1 MIDAVY
7 GTILSSREQTLIVH
21 TAAVDFELQ
30 VSQLTAAYFTGLTR
44 EEREYCKVLTVLQHR
59 EDAMILYGFRNT
71 DERSL
76 FQEIVKVQGIGAK
89 QALKI
94 LSSISPADFVQA
106 LDTGNLAVLTSIPGL
121 GTKTAQKMI
130 LALRNRL
137 TAVDDGKT
145 AGSDTRK
152 HAASQTRQMVSDII
166 QSLTEMGY
174 DKRDVRRVVEETAEE
189 FSGSDDPLEA
199 LEKKLFTQSLLRL
212 G

>member
-7 GTILSSREQTLIVH
+7 GTILSSREQTLIIH

-30 VSQLTAAYFTGLTR
+30 VSQLTAAYFARLPR
-44 EEREYCKVLTVLQHR
+44 EEREYCKVLTILQHR
-59 EDAMILYGFRNT
+59 EDAMILYGFRSA

-106 LDTGNLAVLTSIPGL
+106 LDTGNLAVLTSVPGL

-137 TAVDDGKT
+137 TASDDGRTSGTGVQKQ
-145 AGSDTRK
+145 
-152 HAASQTRQMVSDII
+152 AAARTRQMVSDII
-166 QSLTEMGY
+166 QSLSDMGY
-174 DKRDVRRVVEETAEE
+174 DKRDVRRIVEETAEE
-189 FSGSDDPLEA
+189 FASSGEPLEV